1 MPVGLI
7 GAIAALASAG
17 TAVGTTIY
25 DKVSAPSSS
34 TPAAPTPAQVTT
46 DAITQ
51 ETQKRQAQAT
61 SDAQLLPGL
70 QADTGGGLS
79 PDALSTFSSQ
89 FNGDAGGNTPQLQQL
104 VAQFLGLNSG
114 ANNSF
119 GGSGTFGASTSSPSS
134 PGLTG

>member
-17 TAVGTTIY
+17 VGIGTTIY
-25 DKVSAPSSS
+25 DKVSAPS

-119 GGSGTFGASTSSPSS
+119 GGSGTFGAATSSPSS

>member
-25 DKVSAPSSS
+25 DKVSAPSAA
-34 TPAAPTPAQVTT
+34 TPPTPAQVTS
-46 DAITQ
+46 DAISQ
-51 ETQKRQAQAT
+51 ASSQRQAQAR

-79 PDALSTFSSQ
+79 PDALASFSSQ
-89 FNGDAGGNTPQLQQL
+89 FNGDAGGNNPQLKDL
-104 VAQFLGLNSG
+104 VAQFLGLNPG
-114 ANNSF
+114 ATSNF
-119 GGSGTFGASTSSPSS
+119 GGSGTFGAATSNPSS

>member
-17 TAVGTTIY
+17 TAIGTTVY
-25 DKVSAPSSS
+25 DKVSAPSA
-34 TPAAPTPAQVTT
+34 PAAPTPAQVTS

-51 ETQKRQAQAT
+51 AT
-61 SDAQLLPGL
+61 EQRKAAASSDAQLLPGL

-79 PDALSTFSSQ
+79 PDALATLSSQ
-89 FNGDAGGNTPQLQQL
+89 FNGDAGGNNPQLKDL
-104 VAQFLGLNSG
+104 VSQFLGLNNG
-114 ANNSF
+114 ATSSF
-119 GGSGTFGASTSSPSS
+119 GGSGTFGAATSNPSS